1 MPADVFSFGVVTWEI
16 LTQERPFL
24 RVKRAADLTAPPGT
38 INVCL
43 GRVGGGGSFRV
54 PGSECAS
61 VRGYEMGGLIHRSI
75 VVRLKMM
82 G

>member
-43 GRVGGGGSFRV
+43 GRVGGGVDLFGCQ
-54 PGSECAS
+54 GAS
-61 VRGYEMGGLIHRSI
+61 VRVYVGMR
-75 VVRLKMM
+75 
-82 G
+82 